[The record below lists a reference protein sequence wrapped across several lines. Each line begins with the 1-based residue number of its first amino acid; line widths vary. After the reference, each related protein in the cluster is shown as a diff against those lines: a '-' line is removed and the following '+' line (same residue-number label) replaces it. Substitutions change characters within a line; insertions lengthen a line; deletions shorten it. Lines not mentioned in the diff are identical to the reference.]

1 MRTLIVDVSNVCGQ
15 VGCGDHIRLKA
26 PFLRVAD
33 GGKLVSSGEV
43 LIPAGLGKVQVVPGP
58 LRVEVISAGEVDPAR
73 LDVIVPDGEGEVN
86 LAVLVGDSIPYPPAV
101 VGEAQAA
108 AARAEA
114 AALLAERHAQ
124 KVPERGEKGEKGEK
138 GDPGERGE
146 PGQRGEQG
154 LRGEQGPPGER
165 GPQGKPGPQG
175 ESGAPGLKGERG
187 PAGLEG
193 AVGARGEQGPRG
205 EKGADGAPGER
216 GPAGPPGQ
224 PGAPGAPGERGA
236 TGERG
241 PKGDPGPQGPAG
253 PPGTVGQISITQVEG
268 LEEALN
274 GKLDEAEVS
283 EEVTPGKVVKRIT
296 GGHIRVPESAAHRHD
311 AVSKAHFEWHL
322 ARHTHT
328 MQQVTGLPAKI
339 TDVERRIGTLEQK
352 TTVTVKFQ
360 RPPENG
366 ADPNVL
372 YVVPNA

>member
-33 GGKLVSSGEV
+33 GGKLISSGEV

-86 LAVLVGDSIPYPPAV
+86 LAALVGDSIPYPPAV

-108 AARAEA
+108 AKRAEA
-114 AALLAERHAQ
+114 AALLAEQHAQ
-124 KVPERGEKGEKGEK
+124 KVPERGEKGEKGERGEK
-138 GDPGERGE
+138 GDLGE
-146 PGQRGEQG
+146 PGQRGEKG
-154 LRGEQGPPGER
+154 ERGDQGPQGER
-165 GPQGKPGPQG
+165 GPQGEPGPRG
-175 ESGAPGLKGERG
+175 ERGPKGERG
-187 PAGLEG
+187 ERGPDGLEG
-193 AVGARGEQGPRG
+193 AVGARGEQGPQG
-205 EKGADGAPGER
+205 EKGADGARGER
-216 GPAGPPGQ
+216 GPQGPPGQ
-224 PGAPGAPGERGA
+224 PGAPGAPGERGPKGEP
-236 TGERG
+236 GERG
-241 PKGDPGPQGPAG
+241 PKGDPGI
-253 PPGTVGQISITQVEG
+253 VGQISIRQVEG
-268 LEEALN
+268 LEDAL
-274 GKLDEAEVS
+274 GDKLDESEVS
-283 EEVTPGKVVKRIT
+283 EEATQGKVVKRVT
-296 GGHIRVPESAAHRHD
+296 GGHVRVPETAVHRHD

-322 ARHTHT
+322 SRHTHS
-328 MQQVTGLPAKI
+328 MQQVTGLLAKI

-366 ADPNVL
+366 GDPNVL